1 MLRRIPKAHPA
12 LIAGVF
18 GATTGMLPVVDP
30 AAAALTVGVDRDTI
44 AQAPGSVEIGF
55 DADAQGLPLSVNDGG
70 TIPPGGRLGLAANEY
85 ASLGLEFDDAIEWV
99 FDDSL
104 AYQTAQISAGTA
116 AGPLASPDSSG
127 HIAIPGDEGS
137 FSMVFSIPLR
147 SIGFV
152 VIADALSVP
161 SFTFRDEDGQIIATS
176 QGNSNPILFQSQGDL
191 VDGTVGGVSYGFV
204 GVSAEASTPIA
215 TVEAEIAS
223 GIIDDLIFAVIPAPA
238 TSAAVIFAAATV
250 SRRRRSES

>member
-1 MLRRIPKAHPA
+1 MLRRIPKTHPA

-44 AQAPGSVEIGF
+44 VQVPGSVEIGF

-104 AYQTAQISAGTA
+104 AFQTAQISAGA
-116 AGPLASPDSSG
+116 ATGPLASPDSSG
-127 HIAIPGDEGS
+127 HIAIPGDDGS
-137 FSMVFSIPLR
+137 FSMVFSVPVKSL
-147 SIGFV
+147 GFV
-152 VIADALSVP
+152 VIADASSVP
-161 SFTFRDEDGQIIATS
+161 AFTFRDEDGEIIAPS
-176 QGNSNPILFQSQGDL
+176 QGSSNPILFQNQGDL

-204 GVSAEASTPIA
+204 GVSTQASTPIA
-215 TVEAEIAS
+215 SVEVEVAS
-223 GIIDDLIFAVIPAPA
+223 GLIDDLVFAVIPAPA
-238 TSAAVIFAAATV
+238 TPAAVILAAGTV
-250 SRRRRSES
+250 SRRRRRES